1 MSDHSPCTPEL
12 KHLDVGDFGVAWGG
26 IASLEL
32 GLPAV
37 WTEARRRGHSLA
49 DVVRWMAERP
59 ARVAGLQRKGRVAV
73 GCDADFAILAPDDE
87 FVVDPARLHHRHP
100 ITPYAGRTLAG
111 VVRGTWLRGE
121 EIRGDAPRGRLLVRE
136 GA

>member
-1 MSDHSPCTPEL
+1 
-12 KHLDVGDFGVAWGG
+12 
-26 IASLEL
+26 
-32 GLPAV
+32 
-37 WTEARRRGHSLA
+37 
-49 DVVRWMAERP
+49 MAERP
-59 ARVAGLQRKGRVAV
+59 ARVAGLRRKGRVAV

-87 FVVDPARLHHRHP
+87 FVVDPAKLHHRHP